1 MIDDFFAELDASR
14 NIEPSI
20 DATVEVDSQLFF
32 NDDYLVEIP
41 DMQGYDLSTS
51 VSNSFYSDELHLDFD
66 NDNTLS
72 NSHESIDSYDM
83 GSVGQ
88 EPSMN
93 QEITTINN
101 TDEVVN
107 TPSVDFHES
116 KSFDSLYNND
126 PISFGGNMYDER
138 AEQFIRDTK
147 AKGIDVTPAIS
158 GKCPSG
164 GVQFVDKN
172 GIYRILEQAF
182 KNKQLTEE
190 EYKKFKD
197 RVIGL

>member
-1 MIDDFFAELDASR
+1 
-14 NIEPSI
+14 
-20 DATVEVDSQLFF
+20 
-32 NDDYLVEIP
+32 
-41 DMQGYDLSTS
+41 
-51 VSNSFYSDELHLDFD
+51 
-66 NDNTLS
+66 
-72 NSHESIDSYDM
+72 
-83 GSVGQ
+83 
-88 EPSMN
+88 
-93 QEITTINN
+93 
-101 TDEVVN
+101 
-107 TPSVDFHES
+107 
-116 KSFDSLYNND
+116 
-126 PISFGGNMYDER
+126 MYDER